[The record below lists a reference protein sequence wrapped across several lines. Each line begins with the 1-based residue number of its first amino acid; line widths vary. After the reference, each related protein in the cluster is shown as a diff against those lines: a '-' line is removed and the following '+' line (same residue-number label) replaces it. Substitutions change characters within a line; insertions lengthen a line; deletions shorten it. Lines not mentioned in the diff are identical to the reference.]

1 MTKDIKMVSVNK
13 IRDFTLE
20 NYYKQIGFSKESSYY
35 SIKCFKKI
43 NYCSLTNKLAAKVPD
58 CCNVEEHC

>member
-20 NYYKQIGFSKESSYY
+20 NYYKQIVFRKKAVIIQLNAS
-35 SIKCFKKI
+35 KKI

-58 CCNVEEHC
+58 C